1 MKKGL
6 LLSLLITAA
15 VAVPAFAAETAI
27 YSSAHHGSFP
37 VEPAKLKYTPDEFG
51 GSQIYVLKELE
62 WKDWGR
68 RKAEGS
74 GTLQSCVDGG
84 DCFTVDA
91 LIKASHILVNDG
103 DPVGYYS
110 RARIIF
116 GQNAVKLRLP
126 TPAG

>member
-1 MKKGL
+1 MKKSL

-15 VAVPAFAAETAI
+15 SAVPAFAAETAI

-37 VEPAKLKYTPDEFG
+37 VEPAKLKYKAAEFG
-51 GSQIYVLKELE
+51 GSQDYVLKDLE

-74 GTLQSCVDGG
+74 GTLQSCVDG

-91 LIKASHILVNDG
+91 LVKASHILINDN
-103 DPVGYYS
+103 DPVGYYG
-110 RARIIF
+110 RARIVF

-126 TPAG
+126 